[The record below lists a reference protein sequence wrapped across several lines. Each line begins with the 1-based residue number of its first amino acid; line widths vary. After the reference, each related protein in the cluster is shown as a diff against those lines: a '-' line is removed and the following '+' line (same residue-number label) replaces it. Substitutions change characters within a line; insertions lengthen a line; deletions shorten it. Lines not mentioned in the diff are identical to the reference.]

1 MIQWVVMDIREKTL
15 AGLIALFVIV
25 TVVLFFLSTTIFLD
39 SYRAIE
45 SRGVTDNMAII
56 LSNIHDEFTN
66 LEASVSDWGPWDD
79 MYAFALG
86 ENPAFVR
93 DNLAQSTYDALHL
106 NFIIITNASGS
117 VIYGQSYNFTDHSF
131 SPVPDY
137 LSRKISTDPLLLHPV
152 NTSPTSGFIVFPDS
166 AVLVAASPIL
176 HSDLAGPPAG
186 SLIMGRYLDRAEI
199 QSIGLPSK
207 SPPLFTPL
215 IPPGA
220 PSVRV
225 PATEGISTSAMTVFP
240 VSEEIIAGNTT
251 LRDIDGN
258 DALVLS
264 FQESRVYYLQGK
276 QTIASYLIV
285 QLVIML
291 ILGIFIIFQIDRSV
305 LFRLKRII
313 ADTREVSDGTALRIH
328 KAGDDEIAQLA
339 EAMNQMIERL
349 EQSHT
354 DLRDSEEKFRSFVRE
369 SADGYMLLGSQ
380 GQILEWNRANE
391 RITGIARNEALGT
404 PFIEIQ
410 IRLLIPEHRTSDY
423 INRVRQASASIIATG
438 NFSHYYQPR
447 EIGIVRPDGTRRTI
461 QQIAFPIRISGDL
474 MFGIINRDIT
484 DSKLTE
490 NALQQAR
497 RKLNSLNMVIFQDLR
512 NAIFA
517 LEGYHAL
524 AEQVIPGEEGRKFLE
539 REDRILKQIDK
550 SLNYAKNYQDLGMS
564 PPRWQ
569 DVNQVFLFA
578 LSHLDTLM
586 ITQTIRL
593 DDLEIFADPLMEKV
607 FLNLLENSFRQ
618 GSGVTAI
625 SLTYRKPETGL
636 ELVLEDNGR
645 GIPAE
650 TKETIFEYGYGEG
663 LGLFL
668 VREILSITGMTIREA
683 GIERQGAL
691 FIITVPDGMYRFS
704 NERK

>member
-1 MIQWVVMDIREKTL
+1 MDLREKTL

-25 TVVLFFLSTTIFLD
+25 TIILFFLSTTIFLD

-45 SRGVTDNMAII
+45 SRDVTDDMTII

-66 LEASVSDWGPWDD
+66 LKASVSDWGPWDD
-79 MYAFALG
+79 LYEFTLGDNPDFAR
-86 ENPAFVR
+86 N
-93 DNLAQSTYDALHL
+93 NLVQSTYDALHL
-106 NFIIITNASGS
+106 NFIIVTNASDS
-117 VIYGQSYNFTDHSF
+117 IVYGQSYNFTDRSF
-131 SPVPDY
+131 TPVPDY

-166 AVLVAASPIL
+166 AVLVAAYPIL
-176 HSDLAGPPAG
+176 HSDLSGPPAG
-186 SLIMGRYLDRAEI
+186 TLIMGRYLDSAEI

-207 SPPLFTPL
+207 TPPSFTPL
-215 IPPGA
+215 ITRGA
-220 PSVRV
+220 PSVRP
-225 PATEGISTSAMTVFP
+225 PATEGINPYAMRVFP

-264 FQESRVYYLQGK
+264 IQESRVYYLQGK
-276 QTIASYLIV
+276 QTIAFYLIV

-291 ILGIFIIFQIDRSV
+291 ILGIFIIYLIDRSV
-305 LFRLKRII
+305 LFRLNRII
-313 ADTREVSDGTALRIH
+313 ADTRAVSDGTALRIH

-349 EQSHT
+349 ERSHT
-354 DLRDSEEKFRSFVRE
+354 DLRDSEEKFRSFVQE

-380 GQILEWNRANE
+380 GQILEWNTANE

-410 IRLLIPEHRTSDY
+410 LRLLIPEHRTSDY
-423 INRVRQASASIIATG
+423 INRVRQTSASIIATG
-438 NFSHYYQPR
+438 NFSHYYEPR
-447 EIGIVRPDGTRRTI
+447 EIGIIRPDGTRRTL

-497 RKLNSLNMVIFQDLR
+497 RRLNSLNMVTFQDIR

-517 LEGYHAL
+517 LEGYLAL
-524 AEQVIPGEEGRKFLE
+524 AERVIPGEEGRKFLE

-550 SLNYAKNYQDLGMS
+550 SLNYAKDYQDLGIN

-569 DVNQVFLFA
+569 DVKQVFLFA

-607 FLNLLENSFRQ
+607 FLNILENSFRQ

-625 SLTYRKPETGL
+625 SLTYRKPESGL
-636 ELVLEDNGR
+636 ELILEDNGR

-650 TKETIFEYGYGEG
+650 KKETIFGSGYGEG

-668 VREILSITGMTIREA
+668 AREILSITGMTIREE
-683 GIERQGAL
+683 GIEGEGAM
-691 FIITVPDGMYRFS
+691 FIIAVPEGMYRFRS
-704 NERK
+704 EKK